1 MTTAYSTV
9 ISPNDQMWKAGE
21 AWYFETGLSAL
32 ECIRRALNSAN
43 VTPTSILDLP
53 CGHGRVC
60 RMLRM
65 AFPDAHISASDL
77 DRDGVDFCAQ
87 EFEAEPLYSREDI
100 REVRTS
106 RSFES
111 DLVWVALH
119 SHRGRTVGCVPGV
132 LCRTPLARRSACLYD
147 AWPPSDSVHG
157 RRFSRLWP
165 ESDRAAPSS

>member
-87 EFEAEPLYSREDI
+87 EFEAEPLYHARISAKSAPLD
-100 REVRTS
+100 
-106 RSFES
+106 RSIY
-111 DLVWVALH
+111 LVWVALH
-119 SHRGRTVGCVPGV
+119 SHRGRTVGYVPGV
-132 LCRTPLARRSACLYD
+132 LCRTPLARRSACLHD
-147 AWPPSDSVHG
+147 ARPPSESVAWSKV
-157 RRFSRLWP
+157 FT
-165 ESDRAAPSS
+165 AMA